1 MKIGSLAAY
10 EWMVRTAIRRSVR
23 TGLRGVWVRGAVPSG
38 GAVIAP
44 SHASWWDGYV
54 LRELAW
60 QIGQPFTVLM
70 TGRQLANFP
79 FLRFIGAIGDQEL
92 RPALRSLGAGHWL
105 LVFPEAQIE
114 PLGPLGK
121 LQPGAAWLAQ
131 KSGAPLYPAALRVVM
146 RGQTQPEAYLRF
158 GAPVSSPELEEALR
172 HELKLL
178 DAELASSDPEQ
189 PLAGYLRMVG
199 SRSFRADTPS
209 LSARMLARLT
219 RDWVKDGVVKER

>member
-1 MKIGSLAAY
+1 MKIGSPAAY
-10 EWMVRTAIRRSVR
+10 EWMVRAAIRRSVR

-60 QIGQPFTVLM
+60 QVGQPFTVLM
-70 TGRQLANFP
+70 TGRQLGNFP

-92 RPALRSLGAGHWL
+92 RPALRSLRAGHWL
-105 LVFPEAQIE
+105 LVFPEGQVT
-114 PLGPLGK
+114 PLGPLGR
-121 LQPGAAWLAQ
+121 LQPGAAWLART
-131 KSGAPLYPAALRVVM
+131 SGAPLYPAALRVVM

-158 GAPVSSPELEEALR
+158 GAAVSGPELADALR
-172 HELKLL
+172 RELGLL

-199 SRSFRADTPS
+199 QGSFGADAPG
-209 LSARMLARLT
+209 LSARMLAWLT
-219 RDWVKDGVVKER
+219 RDLVKEIR